1 MGWAVAQQNY
11 QGRGHIGYRCPGKL
25 NGEKPLI
32 KGDEK
37 IGYAYGKGK
46 KIDPHK
52 NITPDNCDGQFYVS
66 TLPGC
71 YLAFDQIPVYQM

>member
-1 MGWAVAQQNY
+1 MAQQNY
-11 QGRGHIGYRCPGKL
+11 QGKGHIGHRCPGRL

-32 KGDEK
+32 KGAEK

-52 NITPDNCDGQFYVS
+52 NITPDELWSILCVN
-66 TLPGC
+66 
-71 YLAFDQIPVYQM
+71 LARLLSSF

>member
-1 MGWAVAQQNY
+1 MAVAQQNY
-11 QGRGHIGYRCPGKL
+11 QGKGHIGHRCPGRL

-32 KGDEK
+32 KGAEK

-52 NITPDNCDGQFYVS
+52 NITPDE
-66 TLPGC
+66 L
-71 YLAFDQIPVYQM
+71 

>member
-1 MGWAVAQQNY
+1 MPQQNY
-11 QGRGHIGYRCPGKL
+11 QGKGHIGYRYPGKL
-25 NGEKPLI
+25 NGEKSLI

-52 NITPDNCDGQFYVS
+52 NITPDE
-66 TLPGC
+66 L
-71 YLAFDQIPVYQM
+71 